1 MQKYMYAPLY
11 QPTSM
16 RAIRAR
22 YDPYLQ
28 TRHRV
33 EQVSQSKSSVKK
45 MQIIPQEIKENT
57 FIYIY

>member
-1 MQKYMYAPLY
+1 MTLY

-33 EQVSQSKSSVKK
+33 EQVSKNKSSLEK
-45 MQIIPQEIKENT
+45 IPVIHKEIKNENA
-57 FIYIY
+57 FIFIH